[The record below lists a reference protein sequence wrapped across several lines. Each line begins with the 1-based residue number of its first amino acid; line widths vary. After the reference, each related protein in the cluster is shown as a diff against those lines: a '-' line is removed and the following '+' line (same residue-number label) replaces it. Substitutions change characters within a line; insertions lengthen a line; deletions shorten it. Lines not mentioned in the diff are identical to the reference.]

1 MSESQPLALR
11 ITKSARKD
19 LFDLQPKFFKQV
31 MNKILLLV
39 EDPRPQDYK
48 QLKGYSG
55 VYRVD
60 QGEYR
65 ILYRISEDTIEVFR
79 VGKRNDD
86 EVYENL

>member
-1 MSESQPLALR
+1 MAESGLLVR

-19 LFDLQPKFFKQV
+19 LVDLQPKFFKQV
-31 MNKILLLV
+31 MTKILLLP
-39 EDPRPQDYK
+39 ENYRPQDCK

-65 ILYRISEDTIEVFR
+65 ILYRISEDVIEVFR

>member
-1 MSESQPLALR
+1 M
-11 ITKSARKD
+11 T
-19 LFDLQPKFFKQV
+19 
-31 MNKILLLV
+31 KILLLA

-65 ILYRISEDTIEVFR
+65 IIYKILEDAIEVFR

>member
-1 MSESQPLALR
+1 MSSSNSYALR

-19 LFDLQPKFFKQV
+19 LAGLQPKIFKQIV
-31 MNKILLLV
+31 TKILLLP
-39 EDPRPQDYK
+39 ENPRPQDYK
-48 QLKGYSG
+48 QLKGYTN

-65 ILYRISEDTIEVFR
+65 ILYTIDSNEIEVFR

>member
-1 MSESQPLALR
+1 MTESQPLALR
-11 ITKSARKD
+11 VTKSARKD
-19 LFDLQPKFFKQV
+19 LIDLQPKFFKQV
-31 MNKILLLV
+31 MTKILLLP
-39 EDPRPQDYK
+39 ENPRPQDYK

-60 QGEYR
+60 SGEYR
-65 ILYRISEDTIEVFR
+65 ILYTISEDTIEVFR

>member
-1 MSESQPLALR
+1 MTESEPLALR

-19 LFDLQPKFFKQV
+19 LADLQPKFFKQV
-31 MNKILLLV
+31 MTKILLLA
-39 EDPRPQDYK
+39 EDSRPQDYK

-65 ILYRISEDTIEVFR
+65 ILYTISEDAIEVFR
-79 VGKRNDD
+79 VGKRNDN

>member
-1 MSESQPLALR
+1 MAESGLLLR

-19 LFDLQPKFFKQV
+19 LVDLQPKFFKQV
-31 MNKILLLV
+31 MTKILLLL
-39 EDPRPQDYK
+39 ENSRPQDCK

-60 QGEYR
+60 QSEYR
-65 ILYRISEDTIEVFR
+65 ILYTISEDVIEVFR

>member
-1 MSESQPLALR
+1 M
-11 ITKSARKD
+11 T
-19 LFDLQPKFFKQV
+19 
-31 MNKILLLV
+31 KILLLPS
-39 EDPRPQDYK
+39 DPRPQDYK

-60 QGEYR
+60 SGEYR
-65 ILYRISEDTIEVFR
+65 ILYTISEDAIEVFR